1 MRAASIHEIKT
12 ELSELP
18 PKKLL
23 EICLRLGKFKKEN
36 KELLTYI
43 LFESGD
49 ESGYVESVKT
59 EINEE
64 FKDLPKPSNYHTKK
78 SLRKILRIIGKFSR
92 YSPVTQSEIEMRIYF
107 LSKMRESKIPVR
119 SAAALISIQD
129 QQIKKIKTLISSL
142 HEDLQ
147 YDFQKQ
153 LEMVS
158 SPD

>member
-12 ELSELP
+12 ELSGLP

-43 LFESGD
+43 LFEAGN
-49 ESGYVESVKT
+49 ETGYVESVKR

-78 SLRKILRIIGKFSR
+78 SLRKILRIIARFSR
-92 YSPVTQSEIEMRIYF
+92 YSPVTQSEIEMRIHF
-107 LSKMRESKIPVR
+107 LTKMTESNIRVR
-119 SAAALISIQD
+119 TATALISIRD
-129 QQIKKIKTLISSL
+129 QQIKKIKSLISSL
-142 HEDLQ
+142 HEDL
-147 YDFQKQ
+147 
-153 LEMVS
+153 
-158 SPD
+158 